1 MACVRVFMR
10 SEVQQDKNE
19 LKKILSRVVLGVDD
33 KLELLSVVDLH
44 PSSIPLKAVLQRLQN
59 IDTLPLSAEES
70 EVLEGLKFIYI

>member
-1 MACVRVFMR
+1 MKAR
-10 SEVQQDKNE
+10 
-19 LKKILSRVVLGVDD
+19 
-33 KLELLSVVDLH
+33 LLSVVDLH